1 MKKRIIS
8 ALLICCMLLALVPT
22 ALFPAA
28 AAGEGTGSGASGN
41 TASTAD
47 DFSDLYVGANG
58 EKNQNGGSLTVLLT
72 ALKGSSSLDLNNG
85 TWKNIAKNASLHAT
99 LGGTWVAGENGVGYD
114 LDKENYEYFLSLDAS
129 LLPTDTYSLEIV
141 SSVRGF
147 TENADG
153 VTPVY
158 VYNKTAAVS
167 LGRLRGFLWSG
178 ESPYVNRKYNALTT
192 MLSEDDASADD
203 AWGTIGNLAGVG
215 FSSSLQ
221 TYTQDTSIINLT
233 VTLTE
238 DATNYNY
245 KFLKN
250 GETSPAANLKSSVA
264 KDGSAYVG
272 KFIVNRSLPA
282 TLYAVRLY
290 TKPLTA
296 KELEINRAVD
306 ILLYSDIDFSLYE
319 SVPDADKAT
328 FLSQVAAFGF
338 GASETDIRAIINTLA
353 EIRAAEEEARKK
365 TAYDEMYVGA
375 NGEATANG
383 GHLSILLSAF
393 DTSSVVFFDEKT
405 LWYDKMGNFDATLVG
420 SLWVKNDNGGVGYDM
435 TYLPSADS
443 SVAATGSYTED
454 VYLDIG
460 GEAIPEGDFTLEY
473 VAKYR
478 HYQEIDADGNVIG
491 YYTKGEYLKG
501 VLSDAI
507 GQLKAIYNRGGLD
520 GGEALGGVRFN
531 RWFLSP
537 GSGDWY
543 DASYSNNQLYKE
555 GSRADDNVFVQ
566 QFVRDVTVQSTK
578 TLATYQILKNN
589 VQQKKGE
596 YDSSVASANAS
607 NTFYTGDGAETLFY
621 LSRRAPV
628 NAYSLR
634 LYDAVLTEHERAQN
648 HFADLLAYAGIDA
661 DVLKGLSA
669 ETVAFVVNSYKDV
682 AFMENAEMQASLD
695 ETLALVVSD
704 WNKDTS
710 LYVTD
715 GLEILLAYYE
725 GFSTTAR
732 ISDASVIWA
741 NAVTDATFG
750 TLVGNGWYKSEGGG
764 LTFKDTVPQLIVEKK
779 DVKNYRIS
787 LNNPF
792 YLTFDYGMLPEGEY
806 TIESILS
813 PEGTT
818 VAAEDG
824 TVSRLYDD
832 YSKYGLYAED
842 AMVIG
847 AYRAMGFF
855 CYSHVGT
862 NMERRWM
869 YQAEKGW
876 DSQPVGGRIE
886 VGKDRTF
893 GDLRFGNIVNY
904 SIAFDLLEENDED
917 LAATYTVTLDGK
929 EGLVSEITNDMYM
942 TNDEVIDKRF
952 EMWRDMAG
960 TYYAIRVYNRLLT
973 EAEKIQNHVADVC
986 YYLDLDTTLLEETLA
1001 KVPDK
1006 TTVFK
1011 AFAHFDFHMD
1021 KEKAQ
1026 SDLDNG
1032 MAGIWVQSEG
1042 VAVKSDMSDAI
1053 RFYFTVQ
1060 HASVTAIMRAGFAL
1074 ELGVLL
1080 NVQSEERPDLLK
1092 GEYDYRF
1099 VAFDSVA
1106 GAHSAYFL
1114 DGDTFAITLSYQ
1126 DGNIDLYNQKLK
1138 IATYVKL
1145 VTAEGETLMFY
1156 GGFAGA
1162 AYGEIT
1168 SFFTVLNHLAAQ
1180 DNVKN
1185 SDIAEYVADTVS
1197 SCYYD
1202 HTVYFD
1208 SNAEGKGDGSENA
1221 PYTDFTDAF
1230 EACNNALTTLDRP
1243 TNVRLFVEG
1252 GTHVLSETVEFDFDE
1267 ITYPYYYYTIEG
1279 DYMAEDAPE
1288 LTTAVPLS
1296 SADFAAV
1303 AGKDSLYVYQFAPDA
1318 EGKYPE
1324 FRNLYVDKMTATLAY
1339 GTSNAARTGIA
1350 PEINHFGRYMEGTYL
1365 KAKYYFDK
1373 GVLADHSPE
1382 VEYASLP
1389 ERTDLIASYTTHYN
1403 GFMTLGSAYTWTP
1416 PTDEAQ
1422 RSNALYLSLAS
1433 VEMLRGTVEARLAEL
1448 EASKAEWEAEVA
1460 RLEAA
1465 VADAKA
1471 ALAAAIADYEAKLEA
1486 AGKSNATEEEK
1497 GAYVQAKVV
1506 VDEATAVLATLE
1518 AELAEAKPMVYDVT
1532 TAYKVALKGLQV
1544 ELYHD
1549 GEWCFNLVDV
1559 YGIDFDDVTYY
1570 YDERH
1575 KEVEACVAV
1584 YVRPDHLTKMSFAT
1598 TGNPQGYYYA
1608 LQNALVFVDSEGE
1621 YFYEVETGRLYYY
1634 TQYDITELSFAYP
1647 TLDNLLIFHDSNNLI
1662 VSDLTIWGVDF
1673 YELSRTGI
1681 ATGQAGADTLTE
1693 ENLSMGGCGFCTE
1706 NALAFYNPKNTVVQD
1721 CYFHDIG
1728 GAGIYMEGRVEN
1740 ITISGNELEMI
1751 GDSAIRVRGST
1762 ARYGNATYSD
1772 TSGAYRVLVTENYIH
1787 DVGRAVY
1794 SSPGIYFAA
1803 CKDVEVANNTVIG
1816 SSYSAISMGWRWTAA
1831 TWLEHENYNLYNVNI
1846 HHNYITD
1853 FIQELGDGG
1862 AIYVLGG
1869 NLMPD
1874 NPKQIN
1880 FMHHNYVVNSKTT
1893 GNGDVGFYA
1902 SYYFDGSSS
1911 NWSNY
1916 NNILVKHATAI
1927 DASKL
1932 DKATD
1937 EEYAHYQR
1945 RRCFRPFYMQHTAG
1959 ADSYN
1964 IHSWNNYVYNVSAT
1978 KVASQFSEC
1987 YHMGTNWESEKGHTE
2002 SGTQYFSG
2010 DNKLAFSSVIR
2021 GQIEE
2026 CGARVCPGDW
2036 SWVLG
2041 DDY

>member
-8 ALLICCMLLALVPT
+8 AILTLCMLLSLVPT
-22 ALFPAA
+22 VLFTAA
-28 AAGEGTGSGASGN
+28 ASETESAAQ
-41 TASTAD
+41 STEKKAES
-47 DFSDLYVGANG
+47 FLDLYVGANG

-85 TWKNIAKNASLHAT
+85 TWRNIAKNATLHAT
-99 LGGTWVAGENGVGYD
+99 FGGTWVAGENGVGYD

-129 LLPTDTYSLEIV
+129 LLPVDTYTLEIV

-153 VTPVY
+153 VTAKY

-306 ILLYSDIDFSLYE
+306 ILLYGDIDFSLYE

-328 FLSQVAAFGF
+328 FLSQVAALDF
-338 GASETDIRAIINTLA
+338 GASETDIRTIINTLA

-375 NGEATANG
+375 SGEATANG
-383 GHLSILLSAF
+383 GHLSMLLSAF

-454 VYLDIG
+454 VYLNIG

-507 GQLKAIYNRGGLD
+507 GQLKAIYNRGGID

-566 QFVRDVTVQSTK
+566 QFVRDVTVKSTA

-589 VQQKKGE
+589 VAQKTGS
-596 YDSSVASANAS
+596 YDSSVPSSNAS
-607 NTFYTGDGAETLFY
+607 NTFYTGTDSDTQFY

-628 NAYSLR
+628 TAYAVR
-634 LYDAVLTEHERAQN
+634 LYDAVLTAYERAYN
-648 HFADLLAYAGIDA
+648 HFVDMIAYAGIEA
-661 DVLKGLSA
+661 TVLNGYSA
-669 ETVAFVVNSYKDV
+669 ETVAFVVNAYSNV
-682 AFMENAEMQASLD
+682 AFMPKAEMEASLE
-695 ETLALVVSD
+695 ETLSLVVSD
-704 WNKDTS
+704 WDKNST

-715 GLEILLAYYE
+715 GLEVLLAYYK

-732 ISDASVIWA
+732 ISDADVMWA
-741 NAVTDATFG
+741 NAVKDATFG

-779 DVKNYRIS
+779 DVKNYRKN

-792 YLTFDYGMLPEGEY
+792 YLFFDYDMLPDGEY

-832 YSKYGLYAED
+832 YSTYGLYNED

-876 DSQPVGGRIE
+876 DSQPVGGRVE
-886 VGKDRTF
+886 VGKDKTF
-893 GDLRFGNIVNY
+893 GSLNFGNIVNY
-904 SIAFDLLEENDED
+904 SIALDLLEENDED
-917 LAATYTVTLDGK
+917 LAATYTITLDGK

-960 TYYAIRVYNRLLT
+960 TYYSVRIYNRLLS

-986 YYLDLDTTLLEETLA
+986 YYLGLDTTALEDALS

-1006 TTVFK
+1006 TSVFK
-1011 AFAHFDFHMD
+1011 AFAHFNFNMS
-1021 KEKAQ
+1021 KEEAQ
-1026 SDLDNG
+1026 NDLDNG

-1053 RFYFTVQ
+1053 RFYFTLQ
-1060 HASVTAIMRAGFAL
+1060 YSSITAIMQAGFGL

-1080 NVQSEERPDLLK
+1080 NVQSGDMPNLQT
-1092 GEYDYRF
+1092 GSYDYRF
-1099 VAFDSVA
+1099 VTFDSVA
-1106 GAHSAYFL
+1106 GAYGKYFL
-1114 DGDTFAITLSYQ
+1114 DEDTFAITLSYE
-1126 DGNIDLYNQKLK
+1126 DGNIDLYNQNIKLV
-1138 IATYVKL
+1138 TYVKM
-1145 VTAEGETLMFY
+1145 TTDTGEEMIFY

-1168 SFFTVLNHLAAQ
+1168 SFFTVLNYLAGTES
-1180 DNVKN
+1180 VKT
-1185 SDIAEYVADTVS
+1185 SDIAEYVSDTVTN
-1197 SCYYD
+1197 CYYD
-1202 HTVYFD
+1202 KPIYFD
-1208 SNAEGKGDGSENA
+1208 SNAEGEGNGSEA
-1221 PYTDFTDAF
+1221 SPYTDFTQAF
-1230 EACNNALTTLDRP
+1230 NACNNALVTLDRP
-1243 TNVRLFVEG
+1243 TNVRLIVEG
-1252 GTHVLSETVEFDFDE
+1252 GTHVLSEIVEFDFDE
-1267 ITYPYYYYTIEG
+1267 ISYPYYYYTIEG
-1279 DYMAEDAPE
+1279 DYLDEEAPE
-1288 LTTAVPLS
+1288 LTTAVGI
-1296 SADFAAV
+1296 SASDFAAV
-1303 AGKDSLYVYQFAPDA
+1303 AGKPGLYVYQFAPD
-1318 EGKYPE
+1318 ENGKYPE
-1324 FRNLYVDKMTATLAY
+1324 FRNLYVDGMTAELAY
-1339 GTSNAARTGIA
+1339 GTSNAVHKGEMPKENRF
-1350 PEINHFGRYMEGTYL
+1350 NRYMDGTYL
-1365 KAKYYFDK
+1365 KAKYYFEK

-1382 VEYASLP
+1382 IEYASLP
-1389 ERTDLIASYTTHYN
+1389 ERTDLLASYTEHYN
-1403 GFMTLGSAYTWTP
+1403 QFMAKGAAYTWAP
-1416 PTDEAQ
+1416 PTDPTA
-1422 RSNALYLSLAS
+1422 RNNVMYLSLEA
-1433 VEMLRGTVEARLAEL
+1433 VKALRDTVNDGLAKL
-1448 EASKAEWEAEVA
+1448 EADKAYWEGEVA
-1460 RLEAA
+1460 RLTAAVAAAEADYAAA
-1465 VADAKA
+1465 VAD
-1471 ALAAAIADYEAKLEA
+1471 YNAKLEA

-1497 GAYVQAKVV
+1497 TAYVAAKAYM
-1506 VDEATAVLATLE
+1506 EAAATTLE
-1518 AELAEAKPMVYDVT
+1518 LLKEELAEAEPMVYDVT
-1532 TAYKVALKGLQV
+1532 TAYKVALKDLQV
-1544 ELYHD
+1544 ELYQE
-1549 GEWCFNLVDV
+1549 GTWCFNLVDV
-1559 YGIDFDDVTYY
+1559 YGIDFDDVVYY
-1570 YDERH
+1570 YDAEH
-1575 KEVEACVAV
+1575 KTVETHVAV
-1584 YVRPDHLTKMSFAT
+1584 YINPKQIDSMSFAT
-1598 TGNPQGYYYA
+1598 SGISEGHYYA
-1608 LQNALVFVDSEGE
+1608 LQNALCFVDTEGE
-1621 YFYEVETGRLYYY
+1621 YYYEVKTGKLYYF
-1634 TQYDITELSFAYP
+1634 TEYDIEDFSFAYP
-1647 TLDNLLIFHDSNNLI
+1647 TLDNLIVFYDSNNLV

-1673 YELSRTGI
+1673 YELSRTGTT
-1681 ATGQAGADTLTE
+1681 TGQAGACTLTDQT
-1693 ENLSMGGCGFCTE
+1693 LAMGGCAFCTE
-1706 NALAFYNPKNTVVQD
+1706 NAIGFYNAYNTVIQD

-1728 GAGIYMEGRVEN
+1728 GAGLYMQGRVEN
-1740 ITISGNELEMI
+1740 VKISGNEFEMI
-1751 GDSAIRVRGST
+1751 GDSAIRVRGET
-1762 ARYGNATYSD
+1762 TRYGNVNYSE

-1787 DVGRAVY
+1787 DAGRAVY

-1803 CKDVEVANNTVIG
+1803 CKEVELSYNTIIG
-1816 SSYSAISMGWRWTAA
+1816 TSYSAISMGWKWTAA
-1831 TWLEHENYNLYNVNI
+1831 TWQEHENYHLYNVEV

-1893 GNGDVGFYA
+1893 GNGQVTFYA
-1902 SYYFDGSSS
+1902 SYYFDGSST

-1916 NNILVKHATAI
+1916 NNVLVKHSSAVS
-1927 DASKL
+1927 DKEL

-1937 EEYAHYQR
+1937 AEKAHYNR

-1978 KVASQFSEC
+1978 TAAAQLSEC
-1987 YHMGTNWESEKGHTE
+1987 YSMGEGWQTLKGHTE

-2010 DNKLAFSSVIR
+2010 NNKFGFSSAIKA
-2021 GQIEE
+2021 QIEE
-2026 CGARVCPGDW
+2026 CGSRMCPGDW
-2036 SWVLG
+2036 GFVLG